1 MLHILFTSYKEVAS
15 YLVFGALT
23 TVISILTYIF
33 LTSIF
38 LDAGEVVQLQVANI
52 ISWLTSVLFAYTV
65 NKRFVFQSKNAVVKE
80 ICKFFLTRVGTLVLD
95 MALMYLLV
103 TVAKKN
109 DILAKIAVQTVVI
122 TSNYLLGKLVVFKEE
137 IHE

>member
-1 MLHILFTSYKEVAS
+1 MLHILFTRYKEVAS

-23 TVISILTYIF
+23 TMISILTYIF
-33 LTSIF
+33 LTSFF
-38 LDAGEVVQLQVANI
+38 LDVGDVAQLQVANI

-103 TVAKKN
+103 TMASKN
-109 DILAKIAVQTVVI
+109 DVWAKITVQTIVI
-122 TSNYLLGKLVVFKEE
+122 TLNYLLGKLLVFKEE
-137 IHE
+137 IHK